1 MVHLSSFSCLP
12 PHIHIKHL
20 LAPPPSL
27 SGQDKPQ
34 KKGIHVRCS
43 FKSELTHRT
52 TNIHT
57 YTTPMMA
64 LGSVQFS
71 LATTVGGTG
80 VVPAISAGASN
91 QQRPPR
97 LASADS
103 ACCTA
108 DQPPPHCRLSRSCSR
123 PRGHLLTAGGN
134 SNCGRSPR
142 GGSTVAHCWQPAAA
156 VGLTFVAVAAVGVAA
171 VPSDYPECC
180 KK

>member
-1 MVHLSSFSCLP
+1 
-12 PHIHIKHL
+12 
-20 LAPPPSL
+20 
-27 SGQDKPQ
+27 
-34 KKGIHVRCS
+34 
-43 FKSELTHRT
+43 
-52 TNIHT
+52 
-57 YTTPMMA
+57 MMA

-156 VGLTFVAVAAVGVAA
+156 VGPTFVAVAAVGVAA

-180 KK
+180 KSKFFKKGEKTWHGKICNEIRPLLVDTWPDSSRIIFTQYGRCLPLPLPPAVTCPLLLWSFF